1 LCPPSEPALVK
12 IPMAK
17 QEPAA
22 GELAGKVFARR
33 ATGLI
38 RGLSWRDLFAQN
50 MNGLAPT
57 AMVAALFIVVPA
69 FYPGADIVTAYILI
83 LPIALCY
90 AISYGILGACMP
102 RSGGDYVFGSRVVHP
117 VWGLMGSF
125 MYFNA
130 HFMLLGSLPTFAF
143 RYLLPTP
150 LLVAFPDNLAVQ
162 GFISWISVNENL
174 LMVGTLI
181 IATGALIPIL
191 GVRYWKIWNW
201 TMFILGMG
209 GAVAFLAVTGISSN
223 VDFVRGF
230 NNFAGQYGTSYE
242 GIFELAKANGWT
254 LTPFLLG
261 PTLIAMQY
269 TTLYLTTAWPVYIG
283 GEAKEGRRSLPI
295 SIIGSIF
302 IAWLITILSQVFYY
316 KVAPYD
322 FSSAIGYLAYQAPS
336 QYPLPYAPEM
346 YVLGNMIFGN
356 PYTTLIV
363 GFSIFI
369 WTVSW
374 LYNMNVLNS
383 RMIFAWAFDRIFPKW
398 FAQLH
403 PKFHTPARAL
413 ILVAIIGELYLI
425 LAVYTNILVLMINA
439 GLLVNLAF
447 IPAGFACAL
456 LPFRRKDIFEKGPAW
471 ARRKLGPI
479 PVATITG
486 LVHGVGLTALALSF
500 IFVNPAGTGGP
511 INALTL
517 GFVLAIYAGCFIIY
531 YGSRSYHLKKEGID
545 VAWAF
550 KELPPE

>member
-1 LCPPSEPALVK
+1 
-12 IPMAK
+12 MAK
-17 QEPAA
+17 PEPVADA
-22 GELAGKVFARR
+22 LAGKVFARK
-33 ATGLI
+33 ATGLV
-38 RGLSWRDLFAQN
+38 RGLTWQDLFAQN

-57 AMVAALFIVVPA
+57 AMVAALYIVVPA
-69 FYPGADIVTAYILI
+69 FYPGADIITAYWLI

-150 LLVAFPDNLAVQ
+150 LLVAFPGNAAVQ
-162 GFISWISVNENL
+162 GFVSWISIDFNVW
-174 LMVGTLI
+174 LMGTLI
-181 IATGALIPIL
+181 IVTGALIPIV
-191 GVRYWKIWNW
+191 GVRYWKTWNW
-201 TMFILGMG
+201 TMFILGMA
-209 GAVAFLAVTGISSN
+209 GAAVFIGLLAVSN
-223 VDFVRGF
+223 NAQFIQGF
-230 NNFAGQYGTSYE
+230 NNYAGQYGTSYQ
-242 GIFELAKANGWT
+242 GIFDLAKANGWT
-254 LTPFLLG
+254 LTPFLFG

-269 TTLYLTTAWPVYIG
+269 TTLYLTTAWPVYVG
-283 GEAKEGRRSLPI
+283 GEAKEGRRALPI
-295 SIIGSIF
+295 SVIGSIF
-302 IAWLITILSQVFYY
+302 VAWLITILSQVLFYN
-316 KVAPYD
+316 VSPYD

-336 QYPLPYAPEM
+336 KYPLPYAPEM
-346 YVLGNMIFGN
+346 YVLGNMIFAN
-356 PYTTLIV
+356 PYTTVLV

-383 RMIFAWAFDRIFPKW
+383 RMIFAWAFDRVFPKW
-398 FAQLH
+398 LAQLH

-413 ILVAIIGELYLI
+413 IVVAIIGEIYLI
-425 LAVYTNILVLMINA
+425 LAVYAINILTLMINA
-439 GLLVNLAF
+439 SLLVNLAF

-456 LPFRRKDIFEKGPAW
+456 LPYRRKDIFEKGPAW
-471 ARRKLGPI
+471 ARAKIGPL

-486 LVHGVGLTALALSF
+486 LVHGVGLTVLALSLFFNPAATGAPITIWTALFVLLIYALCF
-500 IFVNPAGTGGP
+500 IF
-511 INALTL
+511 
-517 GFVLAIYAGCFIIY
+517 Y

>member
-1 LCPPSEPALVK
+1 
-12 IPMAK
+12 MAK
-17 QEPAA
+17 PETGS
-22 GELAGKVFARR
+22 GELATKVFARR

-38 RGLSWRDLFAQN
+38 RGLSWQDLFAQN

-57 AMVAALFIVVPA
+57 AMVAALYIVVPA

-102 RSGGDYVFGSRVVHP
+102 RSGGDYVFGSRVIHP

-150 LLVAFPDNLAVQ
+150 LLVAFPGNVAVE
-162 GFISWISVNENL
+162 GFIGWISVNENVL
-174 LMVGTLI
+174 LLGTI
-181 IATGALIPIL
+181 IIVTGALIPIL
-191 GVRYWKIWNW
+191 GVRYWKVWNW
-201 TMFILGMG
+201 FMFILGMA
-209 GAVAFLAVTGISSN
+209 GAIAFLAVTGYFSN
-223 VDFVRGF
+223 ADFIRGF
-230 NNFAGQYGTSYE
+230 NNFAAQYGTSYE
-242 GIFELAKANGWT
+242 GIFALAKENGWS

-283 GEAKEGRRSLPI
+283 GEAKEGRRSLPL
-295 SIIGSIF
+295 SIISSIVV
-302 IAWLITILSQVFYY
+302 AWVITLLSQVFFY
-316 KVAPYD
+316 KVSPYD
-322 FSSAIGYLAYQAPS
+322 FSSALGYLAYQAPS
-336 QYPLPYAPEM
+336 KYPLPYAPEM
-346 YVLGNMIFGN
+346 YVLGNIVFPN
-356 PYTTLIV
+356 AFITLLV

-398 FAQLH
+398 LAQLH
-403 PKFHTPARAL
+403 PRFHTPARAL
-413 ILVAIIGELYLI
+413 IVVAIIGELYLI
-425 LAVYTNILVLMINA
+425 LAVYTNILYLMINA
-439 GLLVNLAF
+439 ALLVNLAF
-447 IPAGFACAL
+447 IPAGFACAF
-456 LPFRRKDIFEKGPAW
+456 LPYRRKDIFEKGPAW
-471 ARRKLGPI
+471 ARMKIGPI
-479 PVATITG
+479 PMATITG
-486 LVHGVGLTALALSF
+486 LVHGVGLTVLALSF
-500 IFVNPAGTGGP
+500 IFVNPAATGAP

-517 GFVLAIYAGCFIIY
+517 GFVLAIYLGCFIIY
-531 YGSRSYHLKKEGID
+531 FGSRSYHLKKEGID

-550 KELPPE
+550 QELPPE